1 MVKKFNLCIL
11 ILFLIIGIGLFVQ
24 SGWAAEK
31 VYNWNY
37 HTGFDKTYYNGG
49 SHVQHWADLVWEE
62 TNHQLKINIF
72 YNSTSG
78 FKGGEIMSSLRDGLI
93 ESAEFGAATNFVE
106 TDQAW
111 WRFNDF
117 YAMYDNWDQLMAVD
131 KVAYPMLRQDILD
144 YGGIIPLALFP
155 CCPKDAIEG
164 IWMNK
169 EIKKWED
176 FRGTKIRIYFTLAR
190 EYSFDKLGFMTMYV
204 PSSETYQGLKTGLID
219 GAIQTPAAGLANSY
233 YEIAKYFY
241 AFEPI
246 TSSWWGIMC
255 SQKAFDALPEDVQ
268 EGLVRASKKHEK
280 FLIEDVWLNQCSH
293 CPGPGGLKCEEDVIK
308 YFQEQGNIIVRVPL
322 LQKKVQEQNIIGMEQ
337 WIADEGG
344 PKAQKL
350 WDTLLEAKE
359 LYPELDVP
367 LYESLDEWIIE
378 E

>member
-1 MVKKFNLCIL
+1 MFKKISFWIL
-11 ILFLIIGIGLFVQ
+11 IVFMVFGLFMQ

-37 HTGFDKTYYNGG
+37 HTGFDETYYNGG

-72 YNSTSG
+72 YNGTLG
-78 FKGGEIMSSLRDGLI
+78 FKGAELMSSLKNGLL
-93 ESAEFGAATNFVE
+93 ESAEFAASTNFVE
-106 TDQAW
+106 TKQPW

-117 YAMYDNWDQLMAVD
+117 YAMYDNWEQLMAVD

-144 YGGIIPLALFP
+144 YGGVIPLALFP

-190 EYSFDKLGFMTMYV
+190 EYCMDPLGFMTLFV
-204 PSSETYQGLKTGLID
+204 PSAETFQGLKTGLID
-219 GAIQTPAAGLANSY
+219 GAIQTPAAGFANHY

-246 TSSWWGIMC
+246 TSSWWGILC
-255 SQKAFDALPEDVQ
+255 SQKAFDALPKDVQ
-268 EGLVRASKKHEK
+268 EGLVRASEKHET
-280 FLIEDVWLNQCSH
+280 FLIEEVWPNQCNY
-293 CPGPGGLKCEEDVIK
+293 CPGPGGLKSEIDVVK
-308 YFQEQGNIIVRVPL
+308 YFQEQGNTIVRVPL
-322 LQKKVQEQNIIGMEQ
+322 LQKKIQEQNLIGMKE
-337 WIADEGG
+337 WIAAEGG

-350 WDTLLEAKE
+350 WDTLLKAKE

-367 LYESLDEWIIE
+367 LYESLDELIIE